1 MRILPFGVDWMDT
14 FPSNGEGWFETNL
27 GYSASDLVKRLRKV
41 RRHNKE
47 EKDFI
52 DKAIG
57 DIRTLKMVEIDATLK
72 IYPWCEEH
80 SDTIKQ
86 LGLSDKDMKYLRK
99 FGDSRKV
106 SLLRACKQWEDAD
119 DTLKMLNDY
128 EDVWGENENKTWVKA
143 MDSRRDA
150 RKIWKTTL
158 RQMDRL
164 TDKEK
169 EAIHKSEEVLSR
181 RGAMTGRA
189 IFESLSEEKILHK
202 SMTAMKLAK
211 LLSMYGEEVDVIA
224 GASRGT
230 FVKMDKSGLIIKDPW
245 AYAAGFLDADGY
257 ITITKRGEPRA
268 GFIATGTRGKIHCEQ
283 LRKVLDC
290 GILQLDQKVYK
301 DSQRSQHRLQF
312 YSKNDIRKL
321 LNGIMPHLQMKQ
333 TQAKAVLAFIEE
345 KDGMKKEELKKV
357 VRFYN
362 WSDDT
367 NKANTLLNEWGVQ
380 AEDVSKWAEA
390 I

>member
-1 MRILPFGVDWMDT
+1 MDA
-14 FPSNGEGWFETNL
+14 FPSNGDGWFETNL
-27 GYSASDLVKRLRKV
+27 GYSASDLVKRLRKS

-47 EKDFI
+47 EKEFI
-52 DKAIG
+52 DKAIE
-57 DIRTLKMVEIDATLK
+57 DIRTLKVLEMETTLK
-72 IYPWCEEH
+72 MYPWCERH

-99 FGDSRKV
+99 FGESRQ
-106 SLLRACKQWEDAD
+106 SNLMRACKQWEDAEAA
-119 DTLKMLNDY
+119 LKMLNDY
-128 EDVWGENENKTWVKA
+128 EDVWGQEENDTWVKS
-143 MDSRRDA
+143 MQSKRDA

-164 TDKEK
+164 TDKEQ
-169 EAIHKSEEVLSR
+169 EAIHKSEAVLKQ
-181 RGAMTGRA
+181 RGAMSGRA
-189 IFESLSEEKILHK
+189 IFESLSEAKVLHK

-230 FVKMDKSGLIIKDPW
+230 FVKMDTSGLIIKDPW

-290 GILQLDQKVYK
+290 GVLQLDQKVYK

-312 YSKNDIRKL
+312 YSKGDIKKL
-321 LNGIMPHLQMKQ
+321 LKGIMPFLQMKQ
-333 TQAKAVLAFIEE
+333 TQARAVLKFIEE
-345 KDGMKKEELKKV
+345 QDDMKKEELKKV
-357 VRFYN
+357 VRYYN

-367 NKANTLLNEWGVQ
+367 NKANTLLSEWGVQ

>member
-1 MRILPFGVDWMDT
+1 
-14 FPSNGEGWFETNL
+14 
-27 GYSASDLVKRLRKV
+27 
-41 RRHNKE
+41 
-47 EKDFI
+47 
-52 DKAIG
+52 
-57 DIRTLKMVEIDATLK
+57 
-72 IYPWCEEH
+72 
-80 SDTIKQ
+80 
-86 LGLSDKDMKYLRK
+86 
-99 FGDSRKV
+99 
-106 SLLRACKQWEDAD
+106 
-119 DTLKMLNDY
+119 
-128 EDVWGENENKTWVKA
+128 
-143 MDSRRDA
+143 
-150 RKIWKTTL
+150 
-158 RQMDRL
+158 
-164 TDKEK
+164 
-169 EAIHKSEEVLSR
+169 
-181 RGAMTGRA
+181 MTGRA

-202 SMTAMKLAK
+202 SMTAMKLSK

-301 DSQRSQHRLQF
+301 DTQRSQHRLQF